1 MASRVAGTVGFPH
14 SIKRLWFMYL
24 LEYLEKRLTGDAW
37 TIGRQL
43 MYLPWHCD
51 LDLLKPHIPRDVF
64 VRFAK
69 VQRYCRSRIQPGT
82 KARFLGL
89 RFRYVALDAFVVT
102 SPTQME
108 HAQSRLLEMHDSF
121 VGQAVEDLLKEG
133 QSFQSFSPQDQAAF
147 ISLYALSCFC
157 LWVLAGIVVPRKGII
172 PYQLADEEPILE
184 AIRLYWFGHHW
195 SFHSNIADIMLRTAV
210 HSALCANG
218 ASLEQGVR
226 ARHPAFVGFVEN
238 TLDKTI
244 SFHGD
249 FVDMIYSVDKALY
262 TRLARRTE
270 LICYLYLMSYADF
283 QKLKVP
289 DVIAGN
295 HTALP
300 QDYPVASIY
309 AAGFL
314 HSELDE
320 LFAESES
327 AREGEALIVRSGPDT
342 LRMGMLGLKYGLI
355 SSLNPMLAKMT
366 KRGDWFDKKYIP
378 AYLNKRVG
386 TARYRYGQEVTA
398 KSEKEGKYDIDLIVA
413 DETLER
419 LYFCQIKH
427 RVASLLPYFRDEL
440 DEYAKNK
447 QLNKAV
453 DQLLGSRAQFGD
465 PVFLERIRAS
475 LKESGVSSTFLA
487 KVDHRFL
494 EENTGFIVI
503 HTIENLD
510 FALKNGVAFY
520 EWNTFRNLLRGQLT
534 SYSKERIDIMNLDL
548 DGLPLDD
555 PNRLSSVLMELVGKQ
570 DNENPLHPG
579 RQLLFAMNS
588 YLSVKEKWSI
598 TVGGC
603 RIFDVNGAELTF
615 PIL

>member
-1 MASRVAGTVGFPH
+1 
-14 SIKRLWFMYL
+14 MYL

-43 MYLPWHCD
+43 MYLPWNCD
-51 LDLLKPHIPRDVF
+51 LDLLKPHIPHDVF

-89 RFRYVALDAFVVT
+89 RFHYVALDAFVVT

-121 VGQAVEDLLKEG
+121 VGQAVEDLSKEG
-133 QSFQSFSPQDQAAF
+133 QSLQSFSPQDQAAF

-157 LWVLAGIVVPRKGII
+157 LWVLAGIVIPRKGII
-172 PYQLADEEPILE
+172 P
-184 AIRLYWFGHHW
+184 
-195 SFHSNIADIMLRTAV
+195 
-210 HSALCANG
+210 
-218 ASLEQGVR
+218 
-226 ARHPAFVGFVEN
+226 
-238 TLDKTI
+238 
-244 SFHGD
+244 
-249 FVDMIYSVDKALY
+249 
-262 TRLARRTE
+262 
-270 LICYLYLMSYADF
+270 
-283 QKLKVP
+283 
-289 DVIAGN
+289 
-295 HTALP
+295 
-300 QDYPVASIY
+300 
-309 AAGFL
+309 
-314 HSELDE
+314 
-320 LFAESES
+320 
-327 AREGEALIVRSGPDT
+327 
-342 LRMGMLGLKYGLI
+342 
-355 SSLNPMLAKMT
+355 
-366 KRGDWFDKKYIP
+366 
-378 AYLNKRVG
+378 
-386 TARYRYGQEVTA
+386 
-398 KSEKEGKYDIDLIVA
+398 
-413 DETLER
+413 
-419 LYFCQIKH
+419 CQIKH

>member
-1 MASRVAGTVGFPH
+1 
-14 SIKRLWFMYL
+14 MYL

-37 TIGRQL
+37 TLGRQL
-43 MYLPWHCD
+43 MYMPWHCD
-51 LDLLKPHIPRDVF
+51 LGLLKPHVPRDVF
-64 VRFAK
+64 ARFAK
-69 VQRYCRSRIQPGT
+69 VQRYCRSRMQPGA

-89 RFRYVALDAFVVT
+89 RFHYVALNAFVVT
-102 SPTQME
+102 SPDQMV

-121 VGQAVEDLLKEG
+121 VGQAVEDLSKEEL
-133 QSFQSFSPQDQAAF
+133 SFRSFSPQDQAAF

-157 LWVLAGIVVPRKGII
+157 LWALAGIVVPRKGII
-172 PYQLADEEPILE
+172 PYQLAGDERILE

-195 SFHSNIADIMLRTAV
+195 SFHSNIADIMLRATA
-210 HSALCANG
+210 HAALCANG
-218 ASLEQGVR
+218 TSLEQGVR
-226 ARHPAFVGFVEN
+226 VRHPAFVDFVGN

-249 FVDMIYSVDKALY
+249 FVKMIYSVDKALY

-283 QKLKVP
+283 QSLKVP

-295 HTALP
+295 QAALP
-300 QDYPVASIY
+300 REYPVTSIH

-320 LFAESES
+320 LFDESEK
-327 AREGEALIVRSGPDT
+327 AREGEALIVRSGPGT

-398 KSEKEGKYDIDLIVA
+398 KSEKEGKYDIDLIVT

-453 DQLLGSRAQFGD
+453 DQLLGSRSQFGD
-465 PVFLERIRAS
+465 PVFLKKIRAS
-475 LKESGVSSTFLA
+475 LEKSGVSSTFLA
-487 KVDHRFL
+487 KINQRFL
-494 EENTGFIVI
+494 EEHTGFIVI

-510 FALKNGVAFY
+510 FALKHGVAFY
-520 EWNTFRNLLRGQLT
+520 EWNTFRNLLRGELT
-534 SYSKERIDIMNLDL
+534 RYSKEKIEIMNLDL
-548 DGLPLDD
+548 DDLALDD
-555 PNRLSSVLMELVGKQ
+555 PNRLSNVLMELVGKQ
-570 DNENPLHPG
+570 DNDNPLHPG

-588 YLSVKEKWSI
+588 YLTVKEKWSV
-598 TVGGC
+598 TVGGR
-603 RIFDVNGAELTF
+603 RIFDVNGAELAF